1 MSEREEDV
9 SVSGKAGAGPFHA
22 GSFHAVD
29 DYQARVKRIALI
41 ARLTDTAIRVPGTDV
56 KLGLDAVIG
65 AVPLVGDMVMLCV
78 SAVLIRDA
86 QKLGVPSHALVRMA
100 ANSGIDAVLGSVPF
114 IGDLFDLVFRANER
128 NLRIVERHIGRA
140 DAPVIEVP
148 ARRQEKGERRPAD
161 GHTS

>member
-1 MSEREEDV
+1 V
-9 SVSGKAGAGPFHA
+9 SISGRATAGP
-22 GSFHAVD
+22 FHAVD
-29 DYQARVKRIALI
+29 DYQARVGRIALI

-86 QKLGVPSHALVRMA
+86 QKLGVPNHALVRMA
-100 ANSGIDAVLGSVPF
+100 TNSGIDAVVGSVPF

-128 NLRIVERHIGRA
+128 NMRIVEQHIGRV

-148 ARRQEKGERRPAD
+148 AKGQSQS
-161 GHTS
+161 GHRS